1 MFHSKYSDIIQTIS
15 GGVRPSRVGGGWT
28 AVVLRCVASC
38 VRSRHW
44 LRFYPAGLRRG
55 WSTAAIGRGGWRRCV
70 LGWFWGFLVF
80 FWGGEGK
87 KWDRMTDRG
96 LWWHHTPWVTVRK
109 HLSGGGLFLF
119 TSSDSPLWLDGEP
132 ACDTGPDFHTICCD
146 ASLTG
151 DSGGSHWVPLKN
163 VLQNFFFLNWTKSR
177 KWKVENTLRSAG
189 ETLMS
194 KLNRGKQ
201 INLRNQWGITLFI

>member
-70 LGWFWGFLVF
+70 LGWFWVFLRRR
-80 FWGGEGK
+80 GEKVGQDD
-87 KWDRMTDRG
+87 WPRALMASHPLSDCTETLVRRRLVSIHLQRQPALIRWWTGVWHRARLPHDLLRCLPDRR
-96 LWWHHTPWVTVRK
+96 LWRIP
-109 HLSGGGLFLF
+109 LSPTEKCFAKL
-119 TSSDSPLWLDGEP
+119 
-132 ACDTGPDFHTICCD
+132 
-146 ASLTG
+146 
-151 DSGGSHWVPLKN
+151 
-163 VLQNFFFLNWTKSR
+163 FFFNWTKSR